1 MHYVLLGSAMFAM
14 FAGLFFWWPKF
25 FGYRLSEK
33 WGIAQV
39 IAMFISFNLTFFPQH
54 TLGLRGM
61 PRRYDD
67 YPEGLGY
74 DFLNLLSSIGSFL
87 LGASVLLFLVNIW
100 VSHRHRVPAGD
111 DPWDANSL
119 EWATTSPPPQHNFDS
134 LPPIHSE
141 RPVRDA
147 RVGDVHPD
155 EAAHH
160 G

>member
-1 MHYVLLGSAMFAM
+1 MFVA
-14 FAGLFFWWPKF
+14 
-25 FGYRLSEK
+25 
-33 WGIAQV
+33 
-39 IAMFISFNLTFFPQH
+39 FNVTFFPQH
-54 TLGLRGM
+54 VLGLRGM

-74 DFLNLLSSIGSFL
+74 DFLNLLSSVGSFV
-87 LGASVLLFLVNIW
+87 LGASVLLFFVNIW
-100 VSHRHRVPAGD
+100 VSQRHRVPVGN
-111 DPWDANSL
+111 DPWEANSL
-119 EWATTSPPPQHNFDS
+119 EWATTSPPPPHNFDS

-147 RVGDVHPD
+147 RVGDTHPD